1 MNMNLHNQ
9 KEVIQEALGALA
21 LGGAAVAGFGLGM
34 GVQKGLSSIKN
45 RYMTC
50 RAIDDPK
57 QRDKCIV
64 KILDSMIDNLKS
76 KAGACNNTPDP
87 AQCKYDILLK
97 VDKLMSKK
105 NRLEKVIY
113 RTDRADVLDSRSS

>member
-1 MNMNLHNQ
+1 MNINLHNQ

-76 KAGACNNTPDP
+76 KASGCNSTPDP
-87 AQCKYDILLK
+87 ASCKMDLLLK
-97 VDKLMSKK
+97 IDKLSAKK
-105 NRLEKVIY
+105 SRLERVIY

>member
-1 MNMNLHNQ
+1 MNINLHNQ

-21 LGGAAVAGFGLGM
+21 LGGAALAGFGVGM

-50 RAIDDPK
+50 RAIDNPHK
-57 QRDKCIV
+57 RDMCIV

-76 KAGACNNTPDP
+76 KASGCNSTPDP
-87 AQCKYDILLK
+87 ASCKYDILLK
-97 VDKLMSKK
+97 VDKLNAKK
-105 NRLEKVIY
+105 SRLEKVIY